1 MAKRLNSSNLITII
15 GVTVLVGIEILGA
28 ALAAGWAVGGLFQ
41 LGREITLAIIALC
54 MAGGLWAT
62 LRFVQ
67 SALKIE
73 PIYK

>member
-1 MAKRLNSSNLITII
+1 MAKRLNPSNLITII

-28 ALAAGWAVGGLFQ
+28 ALAAGWAVGGLLQ

-54 MAGGLWAT
+54 LAGGLWAT
-62 LRFVQ
+62 FRFVQ
-67 SALKIE
+67 SALKVE

>member
-1 MAKRLNSSNLITII
+1 MAKRLNPSNLITII

-54 MAGGLWAT
+54 LAGGLWAT
-62 LRFVQ
+62 FRFVQ
-67 SALKIE
+67 SALKVE

>member
-1 MAKRLNSSNLITII
+1 MAKRLNPSNLITII

-41 LGREITLAIIALC
+41 LGREITLAIFALC
-54 MAGGLWAT
+54 LAGGLWAT
-62 LRFVQ
+62 FRFVQ
-67 SALKIE
+67 SALKVE